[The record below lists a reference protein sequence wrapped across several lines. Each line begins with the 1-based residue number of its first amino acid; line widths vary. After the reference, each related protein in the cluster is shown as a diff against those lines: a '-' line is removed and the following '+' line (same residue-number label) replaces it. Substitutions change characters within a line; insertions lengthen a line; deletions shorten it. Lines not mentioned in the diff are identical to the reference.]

1 MWQEVINASDS
12 AKSWTAQLLGLLR
25 RNTTE
30 SIFWDGL
37 TVRVREGK
45 IWLNHLQQKR
55 DLIPN
60 LAALQ
65 SAATPVIQHLGAF
78 AGLIPSCFLTLAVV
92 NELVLEK
99 ALLFSLSTMQQTPL
113 QLKKIIISL
122 TLNIAFIRDF
132 LHNKGPCNVHSSF
145 LLYSSTRP

>member
-25 RNTTE
+25 SNTTE

-113 QLKKIIISL
+113 QLKIIISL